1 MSSTTEVLVVG
12 GGPAGMAAAL
22 SALAAGARV
31 TLLERNEK
39 LGKKLYITGKGR
51 CNVTNLCGRD
61 AFLEQVPRNPR
72 FLNAAL
78 DFLSPADLVDWL
90 KRLGCP
96 TVAERGNR
104 VFPESQKASDVT
116 RALSGGLAGADVRLG
131 AGVSSLMTEQGSAR
145 GARLDSGAEIRA
157 RAVVV
162 ATGGLSYP
170 LTGSTGDGYRF
181 AEQAGHEVTPRSPSL
196 TGLVTSDA
204 WMREAQG
211 LTLENVA
218 LSATW
223 PGKGRYREQG
233 ELLFTHYGI
242 SGPLALTLSSLLS
255 GTDAGQAQ
263 AFIDLKPALDAA
275 TLKARFQKDAAEN
288 GRRRLAGALTAY
300 LPSSLAALF
309 PGIAGVD
316 GMTVMSQVSAPQR
329 DALLGLM
336 KRLPVHITG
345 LRPFSEAV
353 VTRGGVSVR
362 QVSPSTMSSRLI
374 RGLYFAGEVLD
385 VDAMTGGFNLHIA
398 FATGALAGH
407 AAALYALE
415 NN

>member
-1 MSSTTEVLVVG
+1 MSSTTDVLIIG
-12 GGPAGMAAAL
+12 GGPAGLAAAL
-22 SALAAGARV
+22 SAQEAGARV

-51 CNVTNLCGRD
+51 CNVTNICDRE
-61 AFLEQVPRNPR
+61 AFLEHVPRNPR

-78 DFLSPADLVDWL
+78 DALSPASLVEWL
-90 KRLGCP
+90 ARLGCP
-96 TVAERGNR
+96 TVLERGNR

-116 RALSGGLAGADVRLG
+116 RALSGGLKSAAVRLG
-131 AGVSSLMTEQGSAR
+131 AGVSSLLTQTDAVAGV
-145 GARLDSGAEIRA
+145 RLDSGRDIHAK
-157 RAVVV
+157 AVVV

-181 AEQAGHEVTPRSPSL
+181 AEQAGHEVTPRFPSL
-196 TGLVTSDA
+196 TGLVTRDE
-204 WMREAQG
+204 WMRAVQG
-211 LTLENVA
+211 LTLKNVA
-218 LSATW
+218 LSAAW
-223 PGKGRYREQG
+223 PGKGRFREQG
-233 ELLFTHYGI
+233 ELLFTHYGM

-255 GTDAGQAQ
+255 GTDPEGAQ

-275 TLKARFQKDAAEN
+275 TLKKRFQKDVAEN
-288 GRRRLAGALTAY
+288 GRRRVAGVLSSY

-309 PGIAGVD
+309 PGIAGLD
-316 GMTVMSQVSAPQR
+316 GETVMGQVSGLQR
-329 DALLGLM
+329 EALLGLM
-336 KRLPVHITG
+336 KRLPVHVTA

-353 VTRGGVSVR
+353 VTRGGVSVK
-362 QVSPSTMSSRLI
+362 QVNPSTMASRLT

-398 FATGALAGH
+398 FATGALAGRS
-407 AAALYALE
+407 AARYAHD

>member
-12 GGPAGMAAAL
+12 GGPAGLAAAL

-78 DFLSPADLVDWL
+78 DFLSPADLVAWL

-96 TVAERGNR
+96 TVVERGNR
-104 VFPESQKASDVT
+104 VFPGSQKASDVT
-116 RALSGGLAGADVRLG
+116 RALAGGLTGADVRLG
-131 AGVSSLMTEQGSAR
+131 AGVSSLMTEKGSAQ
-145 GARLDSGAEIRA
+145 GARLDDGAEIRA

-170 LTGSTGDGYRF
+170 LTGSTGDGFRF
-181 AEQAGHEVTPRSPSL
+181 AERAGHEVTPRSPSL
-196 TGLVTSDA
+196 TGLVTKDA

-211 LTLENVA
+211 LTLKNVA
-218 LSATW
+218 LSAVW

-255 GTDAGQAQ
+255 GTDVEEAQ

-288 GRRRLAGALTAY
+288 GRRRVAGALAAY
-300 LPSSLAALF
+300 LPASLAALF

-316 GMTVMSQVSAPQR
+316 GETVMSQVTAPQR
-329 DALLGLM
+329 DALLGHM
-336 KRLPVHITG
+336 KRLPVHIAG

-353 VTRGGVSVR
+353 VTRGGVSVG
-362 QVSPSTMSSRLI
+362 QVSPSTMASRII

-407 AAALYALE
+407 AAATFALE